1 MPCTVRWRSSLR
13 LLEWYSEEWVK
24 IKRVIDKH
32 LEYFS
37 SSAHS
42 AIVRNVKNLT
52 LFQQVTDAIKYLTP
66 ICVALNQ
73 IQDNSIQVAQ
83 AVEALK
89 DLLEKFRGKTEF
101 REWLEKCEARYNVSV
116 PDVWFVAN
124 LLHPILIGNR
134 LTQFE
139 LQKAVSWIKENKPGD
154 LTAFM
159 NYIGGEKEQVK
170 EAFTEA
176 TGARVEN
183 FLEAQN
189 LMGNYDD
196 GLLQLSLEALSYI
209 PGTGGL
215 ERMFSSM
222 GFTDSDLRNRLDPAK
237 VNKLAFCP
245 RVLRDHDL

>member
-1 MPCTVRWRSSLR
+1 
-13 LLEWYSEEWVK
+13 
-24 IKRVIDKH
+24 
-32 LEYFS
+32 
-37 SSAHS
+37 
-42 AIVRNVKNLT
+42 
-52 LFQQVTDAIKYLTP
+52 
-66 ICVALNQ
+66 
-73 IQDNSIQVAQ
+73 
-83 AVEALK
+83 
-89 DLLEKFRGKTEF
+89 
-101 REWLEKCEARYNVSV
+101 
-116 PDVWFVAN
+116 
-124 LLHPILIGNR
+124 
-134 LTQFE
+134 
-139 LQKAVSWIKENKPGD
+139 
-154 LTAFM
+154 M